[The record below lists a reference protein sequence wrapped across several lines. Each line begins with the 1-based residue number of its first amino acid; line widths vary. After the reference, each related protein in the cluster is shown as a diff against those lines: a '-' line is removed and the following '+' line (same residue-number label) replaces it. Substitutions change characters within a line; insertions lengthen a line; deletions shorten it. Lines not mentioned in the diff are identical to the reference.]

1 MEVEVPSGAVVLVA
15 VAEIHSAR
23 IPPTKNV
30 CYISGTFRNQLT
42 QPFNLGSWRMRE
54 RRDSRPL
61 LSSEPD
67 GSREQ
72 SPGSGRGTTRR
83 RGLRRRSSGDSS
95 GCRNK
100 PSLTDSVSS
109 AQSSREHSPKGK
121 STQKYWKFLQNT
133 VFENHRVSLIQ
144 HCERSEL
151 RSQFEWTKVN

>member
-121 STQKYWKFLQNT
+121 ST
-133 VFENHRVSLIQ
+133 
-144 HCERSEL
+144 
-151 RSQFEWTKVN
+151 